1 LCIPLAKAADLAH
14 GVETLLKRCEPAI
27 CTAAAMPI
35 TVVRAPRIVL
45 SLGMRSNADET
56 DANSQ
61 YEQQEPHSGL
71 LGWPSAINGIAANFA
86 KLPEL
91 LR

>member
-1 LCIPLAKAADLAH
+1 
-14 GVETLLKRCEPAI
+14 
-27 CTAAAMPI
+27 
-35 TVVRAPRIVL
+35 
-45 SLGMRSNADET
+45 MRSNADET

-91 LR
+91 LRQAGCGSFFVQLTGAMYWSDEKKKYLDDRSTQRLKKS